1 MAIAYEISHRESI
14 LRIQM
19 NPGREGN
26 RAVLI
31 PSCFEVAWLA
41 GSCVNCPKWK
51 HKMDVFGDVTLSLCG
66 RCFNPFVIWTV
77 TSLREVTFPRSLSNS
92 SER

>member
-1 MAIAYEISHRESI
+1 MAIAYEISHHESI

-51 HKMDVFGDVTLSLCG
+51 HKMDVFGDMALSVY
-66 RCFNPFVIWTV
+66 FVLTC
-77 TSLREVTFPRSLSNS
+77 LSYGLPHP